1 MVDGLALTQAIQTTF
16 LTSGTATVL
25 ATLLGVPLGAWC
37 ARQTSTFFQRLKTL
51 ITALYGLPPVVVG
64 VFVYSLFSKAGA
76 LGSLDLLFTI
86 EAMIFAQTCLILPLV
101 WGGSWTAFEG
111 VGRAYSDTLST
122 MGINERQRLRMEI
135 QLASNGVYHA
145 VVLAFGRAIAEVGAV
160 IMVGGNIAGKT
171 RVMTTSIVL
180 ETSKGNMEQA
190 AILGVLLLG
199 LSLSLVALAAM
210 VRKRRSTKKTVL
222 QGDELP
228 IPTPFGRDE
237 THTIHVEK
245 GGKRLLQDVL
255 IHLKPGTITAV
266 VGESGAGKTTLLRSL
281 AGLEGRDV
289 ECGPN
294 ACIYVQQQPMLFNA
308 SVAEELMLPTMLFPP
323 LSPAGKAYSS
333 LFQLDDKWHQDI
345 EGISGGERQR
355 TVLARQLSFSPSLLL
370 LDECTSNLSWLHVQ
384 TIEQELIRLK
394 EGGTCIVMVTHN
406 IPQAHRIA
414 DQILVLHEGKR
425 LDDSDPFARSF
436 LEGEWFDAQ
445 STKKA

>member
-1 MVDGLALTQAIQTTF
+1 M
-16 LTSGTATVL
+16 
-25 ATLLGVPLGAWC
+25 
-37 ARQTSTFFQRLKTL
+37 
-51 ITALYGLPPVVVG
+51 VVG

-122 MGINERQRLRMEI
+122 LGINERQRLRMEI

-190 AILGVLLLG
+190 AILGLLLLG

-210 VRKRRSTKKTVL
+210 VQNRRSTRITSVK
-222 QGDELP
+222 GDDL
-228 IPTPFGRDE
+228 PTPTPLNE
-237 THTIHVEK
+237 TLNRTVQVEK
-245 GGKRLLQDVL
+245 GGRKLLDDVP
-255 IHLKPGTITAV
+255 IELKPGTITAV

-281 AGLEGRDV
+281 AGLENEEV
-289 ECGPN
+289 KCGPN
-294 ACIYVQQQPMLFNA
+294 ACIYVQQHPILFRGT
-308 SVAEELMLPTMLFPP
+308 VAAELMMPSGLFPT
-323 LSPAGKAYSS
+323 LRSAGRAYSS
-333 LFQLDDKWHQDI
+333 LFQLDDKVNQNVEDL
-345 EGISGGERQR
+345 SGGERQR

-406 IPQAHRIA
+406 IPQAHRMA
-414 DQILVLHEGKR
+414 DEILVLHEGRR
-425 LDDSDPFARSF
+425 LEESDPFVRSF
-436 LEGEWFDAQ
+436 LEGEWLDLQ
-445 STKKA
+445 STKKV

>member
-37 ARQTSTFFQRLKTL
+37 ARQQSPFFQRLKTL

-122 MGINERQRLRMEI
+122 LGINERQRLRMEI

-190 AILGVLLLG
+190 AVLGLLLLG

-210 VRKRRSTKKTVL
+210 VQNRRSTRITSVK
-222 QGDELP
+222 GDDLP
-228 IPTPFGRDE
+228 MPTPLNE
-237 THTIHVEK
+237 TLNRTVQVEK
-245 GGKRLLQDVL
+245 GGRKLLDDVP
-255 IHLKPGTITAV
+255 IKLKPGTITAV

-281 AGLEGRDV
+281 AGLENEEV
-289 ECGPN
+289 KCGPN
-294 ACIYVQQQPMLFNA
+294 ACIYVQQHPILFRGT
-308 SVAEELMLPTMLFPP
+308 VAAELMIPSGLFPT
-323 LSPAGKAYSS
+323 LRSAGRAYSS
-333 LFQLDDKWHQDI
+333 LFQLDDKVNQNVEDL
-345 EGISGGERQR
+345 SGGERQR

-406 IPQAHRIA
+406 IPQAHRMA
-414 DQILVLHEGKR
+414 DEILVLHEGRR
-425 LDDSDPFARSF
+425 LEESDPFVRSF
-436 LEGEWFDAQ
+436 LEGEWLDLQ
-445 STKKA
+445 STKNA

>member
-37 ARQTSTFFQRLKTL
+37 ARQQAPFFQRLKTL

-210 VRKRRSTKKTVL
+210 VRKRRSSKKTVL
-222 QGDELP
+222 QGDE
-228 IPTPFGRDE
+228 
-237 THTIHVEK
+237 
-245 GGKRLLQDVL
+245 
-255 IHLKPGTITAV
+255 
-266 VGESGAGKTTLLRSL
+266 
-281 AGLEGRDV
+281 
-289 ECGPN
+289 
-294 ACIYVQQQPMLFNA
+294 
-308 SVAEELMLPTMLFPP
+308 
-323 LSPAGKAYSS
+323 
-333 LFQLDDKWHQDI
+333 
-345 EGISGGERQR
+345 
-355 TVLARQLSFSPSLLL
+355 
-370 LDECTSNLSWLHVQ
+370 
-384 TIEQELIRLK
+384 
-394 EGGTCIVMVTHN
+394 
-406 IPQAHRIA
+406 
-414 DQILVLHEGKR
+414 
-425 LDDSDPFARSF
+425 
-436 LEGEWFDAQ
+436 
-445 STKKA
+445 

>member
-1 MVDGLALTQAIQTTF
+1 M
-16 LTSGTATVL
+16 
-25 ATLLGVPLGAWC
+25 
-37 ARQTSTFFQRLKTL
+37 
-51 ITALYGLPPVVVG
+51 
-64 VFVYSLFSKAGA
+64 
-76 LGSLDLLFTI
+76 
-86 EAMIFAQTCLILPLV
+86 
-101 WGGSWTAFEG
+101 
-111 VGRAYSDTLST
+111 
-122 MGINERQRLRMEI
+122 
-135 QLASNGVYHA
+135 
-145 VVLAFGRAIAEVGAV
+145 
-160 IMVGGNIAGKT
+160 
-171 RVMTTSIVL
+171 
-180 ETSKGNMEQA
+180 
-190 AILGVLLLG
+190 
-199 LSLSLVALAAM
+199 
-210 VRKRRSTKKTVL
+210 
-222 QGDELP
+222 
-228 IPTPFGRDE
+228 
-237 THTIHVEK
+237 
-245 GGKRLLQDVL
+245 L

-281 AGLEGRDV
+281 AGLEGREV

-308 SVAEELMLPTMLFPP
+308 SVAEELMLPTTLFPP

-384 TIEQELIRLK
+384 TIEQELVRLK

-414 DQILVLHEGKR
+414 DHILVLHEGKR